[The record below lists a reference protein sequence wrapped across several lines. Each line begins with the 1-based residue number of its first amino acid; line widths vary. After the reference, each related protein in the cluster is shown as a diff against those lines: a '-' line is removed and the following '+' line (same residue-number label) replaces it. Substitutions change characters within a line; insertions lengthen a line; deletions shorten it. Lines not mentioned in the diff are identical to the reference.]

1 MYILIFQLDCVLHF
15 CLDLNDCQPIYA
27 SKKRVLEQT
36 LKGNK
41 NINTKTRI
49 LKTIVKHTWKV
60 LG

>member
-49 LKTIVKHTWKV
+49 LKTIVKHTW
-60 LG
+60 